1 MKHSLTTIIAALI
14 ILISCSPVQNELW
27 LEADGSGKMEV
38 TFDLKEMLDMMGPMI
53 GAFADDSTMADDLG
67 PMDLFSKGENI
78 DSIASFYDMT
88 PDSLKEGYADA
99 ELLKKMQI
107 YMKIDSA
114 EQVAMMKMII
124 SFSSPEEL
132 NQIMRAVD
140 NLEDQSDNPL
150 QGLGA
155 DQDMDEYVMQYEMDL
170 VNGLIRL
177 PAFSLEEEMKNDS
190 SLIDL
195 KPMLDSL
202 DQFAEDSE
210 EMALI
215 SMIFGNEF
223 TTIVHAPGSIISVNV
238 ENATIDGNT
247 VTFQMN
253 ILEELKK
260 EKNED
265 VIIRFDTGKK

>member
-1 MKHSLTTIIAALI
+1 MQHYCAIFIA
-14 ILISCSPVQNELW
+14 ILIVVLSCSPVQNELW
-27 LEADGSGKMEV
+27 LESDGSGKMEV
-38 TFDLKEMLDMMGPMI
+38 TFDLQGMLEMMGPMI
-53 GAFADDSTMADDLG
+53 GEIVTDSSSGNAD
-67 PMDLFSKGENI
+67 PMDMFSSGEQV
-78 DSIASFYDMT
+78 DTTVSFYDIT
-88 PDSLKEGYADA
+88 PDSLKEDYADA

-107 YMKIDSA
+107 YMKIDSS

-132 NQIMRAVD
+132 SQIMRAVD
-140 NLEDQSDNPL
+140 NLEGQSENPL
-150 QGLGA
+150 QGFGA
-155 DQDMDEYVMQYEMDL
+155 DQNMDSYVMQYELDL
-170 VNGLIRL
+170 ANGVIRL
-177 PAFSLEEEMKNDS
+177 PAFNLDEEMKKDS

-202 DQFAEDSE
+202 DQLSKDSE

-215 SMIFGNEF
+215 SMIFGSEF
-223 TTIVHAPGSIISVNV
+223 TTIVHAPGKITAVNV
-238 ENATIDGNT
+238 DNATINENT

-265 VIIRFDTGKK
+265 VIIRFNPDK